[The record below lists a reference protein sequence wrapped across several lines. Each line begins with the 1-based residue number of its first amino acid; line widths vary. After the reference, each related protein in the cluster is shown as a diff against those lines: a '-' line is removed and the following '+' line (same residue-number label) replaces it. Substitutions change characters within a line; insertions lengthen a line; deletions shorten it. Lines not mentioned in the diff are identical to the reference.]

1 MLHFYQTGA
10 LFPTFLQFSRQILQF
25 MLSITCMLS
34 FSVQAQNST
43 VLKLETAVKIAL
55 DNNLQLQQADF
66 TEENAKTSYLQSK
79 LNYLPSINGSWSGSR
94 SFGTTFDNVTFSRV
108 QQATNNSFAGLNGSI
123 NLFNGLANYNTLKQ
137 NEYSVE
143 ATRQAKQKTVN
154 DVVTNVALFYLQ
166 VLFDMENTRISANRL
181 KILEQQLANKQKEFD
196 AGKTTQAE
204 LYNLK
209 SQIASEKLNLVTIEN
224 TFQRD
229 KLRLLQELMLD
240 PFANYS
246 FEFPDAY
253 TNKIEADMDPVSEIN
268 AYALRNMPEMK
279 EQEFRIQAAQYG
291 LRRAR
296 SSYYPT
302 LNLNGNLGSSYSSN
316 GIFNVLTFQQEK
328 IPYFDQL
335 DRNFNQ
341 SLSLQLNIPIFNRLN
356 VRNQVRNADISYR
369 QSQLQYTITQNNLT
383 QKIQQ
388 AWLDVVAAVNKYK
401 ATQEQLIALNES
413 YKIAE
418 SRYEAGLMDFY
429 SFNENLNNRTKAESD
444 LLQARYDFLFKR
456 KILDLYQGKPIKF

>member
-1 MLHFYQTGA
+1 MTYNLLPFSNRIQQLLLVIVCLLPNSFLAQTTTA
-10 LFPTFLQFSRQILQF
+10 
-25 MLSITCMLS
+25 
-34 FSVQAQNST
+34 
-43 VLKLETAVKIAL
+43 LKLETAVKIAL
-55 DNNLQLQQADF
+55 ENNLQLQQADY

-79 LNYLPSINGSWSGSR
+79 LNYLPSISGSWSGSR

-108 QQATNNSFAGLNGSI
+108 QQATNNSFTGLSGSI

-137 NEYSVE
+137 NQYSLE
-143 ATRQAKQKTVN
+143 ATQEAKRKTEN

-166 VLFDMENTRISANRL
+166 VLFDMENTRISVNRL
-181 KILEQQLANKQKEFD
+181 KILDQQLLNKQKEYE

-229 KLRLLQELMLD
+229 KLRLLQELMID
-240 PFANYS
+240 PFADYT

-253 TNKIEADMDPVSEIN
+253 TNKIEADMDPISDIN

-279 EQEFRIQAAQYG
+279 EQEFRIQAAHYG

-296 SSYYPT
+296 SAYYPT

-316 GIFNVLTFQQEK
+316 GIFNIVTFQQEK

-356 VRNQVRNADISYR
+356 VRNQVKNADISFR
-369 QSQLQYTITQNNLT
+369 QTQLQYTITQNNLT